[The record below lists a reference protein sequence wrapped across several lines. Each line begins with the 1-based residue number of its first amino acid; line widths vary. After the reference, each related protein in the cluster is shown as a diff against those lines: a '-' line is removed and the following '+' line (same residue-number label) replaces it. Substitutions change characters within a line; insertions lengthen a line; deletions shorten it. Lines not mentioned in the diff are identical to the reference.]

1 MSDVLLTNRYYNKL
15 IVNRLKAESI
25 YSNSI
30 SNNESYLY
38 SIIFNDA
45 NFVKITDNSN
55 IDATLSFNIKN
66 INNIIE
72 FSDRP
77 FRQTNNNFPISIFI
91 EFFTLKSQNSFKN
104 DPPNIV
110 LIIDNIQKTYTMS
123 LANQNDKNIVF
134 NLKLLDGENHT
145 QETIDTNMVMF
156 VDNINYNDKWKIV
169 VNQGGY
175 FYAKF
180 TIEKYDLPPEYYII
194 NFNGIYGGGY
204 FLSTSSF
211 FERLN
216 TDNYEIT
223 NKGYFGP
230 LTSKPIG
237 VCNFS
242 ITQNNQIVEE
252 LPPLYRIGQ
261 TIDKSKIHYKNSTLI
276 YSSEPWVIC
285 TTDNVDKLTY
295 NESNNYY
302 KGDLYKTNNKSI
314 YYKSSASE
322 YVLLN
327 SFYIVKKENDNYTDP
342 YFYGEIE
349 NNVEFLNTY
358 TELYENNTG
367 IKITNLVSYLQA
379 SMFY

>member
-45 NFVKITDNSN
+45 DFVKITDNSN

-91 EFFTLKSQNSFKN
+91 EFFTLKSQNSFNN

-145 QETIDTNMVMF
+145 QETINTNMIMF
-156 VDNINYNDKWKIV
+156 VDNNNNNDKWQKV
-169 VNQGGY
+169 VKQENY
-175 FYAKF
+175 FY
-180 TIEKYDLPPEYYII
+180 TIFKLKKYNLPIKYYII
-194 NFNGIYGGGY
+194 YFNGIYGGGY
-204 FLSTSSF
+204 FLSTDSF
-211 FERLN
+211 FENLN
-216 TDNYEIT
+216 AEKYQIS
-223 NKGYFGP
+223 NKGRNGLP
-230 LTSKPIG
+230 LTSKYIG
-237 VCNFS
+237 QCYFS
-242 ITQNNQIVEE
+242 IIKNKNIKE
-252 LPPLYRIGQ
+252 LPPLYRTGQ
-261 TIDKSKIHYKNSTLI
+261 TIIDTNKIYYKNDTLI
-276 YSSEPWVIC
+276 YSNTEPWVIC
-285 TTDNVDKLTY
+285 TTDNYVKLTHTT
-295 NESNNYY
+295 SNNY
-302 KGDLYKTNNKSI
+302 KSSFYKTNNNTSI
-314 YYKSSASE
+314 YYKSPTGE
-322 YVLLN
+322 YVLLE
-327 SFYIVKKENDNYTDP
+327 SFYVVNPIDDNVDP
-342 YFYGEIE
+342 SFYGEINGQVE
-349 NNVEFLNTY
+349 YLNNY
-358 TELYENNTG
+358 TELYENNSGTQIG
-367 IKITNLVSYLQA
+367 NLVSYLIVN
-379 SMFY
+379 FI